1 MENVK
6 KVTYA
11 SKDHQQALL
20 QTLRLATF
28 APRAVIVLKEL
39 ILKENVRLALTKT
52 WLGISILYA
61 NHALLDKCAPDWE

>member
-28 APRAVIVLKEL
+28 APRAVIVLKEH

-52 WLGISILYA
+52 WLGILILYA
-61 NHALLDKCAPDWE
+61 SHALLDKCAPDWE